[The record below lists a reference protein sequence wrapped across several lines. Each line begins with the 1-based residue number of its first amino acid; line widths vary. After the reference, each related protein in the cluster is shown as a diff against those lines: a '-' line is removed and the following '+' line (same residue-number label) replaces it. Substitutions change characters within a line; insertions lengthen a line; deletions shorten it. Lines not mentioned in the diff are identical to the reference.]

1 MDRRKFVGSVACGLL
16 AMPVAVEA
24 QQGRRVWR
32 IGYLGDGFATSR
44 TSINLDPFRDA
55 LGELGYVEGRNL
67 VIEARWSDGDNERLA
82 TLASD
87 LVRRQVDVIVTHG
100 LPASRAAKN
109 ATTSIPIVVAVI
121 ADIVGT
127 GVVGSLAR
135 PGGNVTGMTDQVVDL
150 SGKEVEL
157 LKEMIPSLRR
167 VGVIWNRRSEV
178 AATISKLS
186 VTAAR
191 KSGLDV
197 VSLDMQS
204 IDDLGR
210 AVEAATKAQVGA
222 VVVVHDPLTVGNR
235 ARIADALIGKRL
247 PSVSGSL
254 WLAEAGILMAY
265 GPDQTGMFRH
275 AAVYVD
281 KILKGAKPAD
291 LPVEQPIGF
300 ELVIN
305 GKTAKALGLTIPQS
319 LLLRADEV
327 IQ

>member
-1 MDRRKFVGSVACGLL
+1 MDRRTFIGSVAVGVL
-16 AMPVAVEA
+16 AAPLAVEA
-24 QQGRRVWR
+24 QQGQRVWR
-32 IGYLGDGFATSR
+32 IGYLGDGFAASR
-44 TSINLDPFRDA
+44 TPINLDPFRDA
-55 LGELGYVEGRNL
+55 LSDLGYVEGRNL

-82 TLASD
+82 TLAND

-100 LPASRAAKN
+100 LPASRAAKK
-109 ATTSIPIVVAVI
+109 ATRSIPIVVAVI
-121 ADIVGT
+121 SDIVDT
-127 GVVGSLAR
+127 GIVESLAR

-167 VGVIWNRRSEV
+167 VGVIWNRSSEN
-178 AATISKLS
+178 AATISRLS

-197 VSLDMQS
+197 VSLDIQS
-204 IDDLGR
+204 IDDLGG
-210 AVEAATKAQVGA
+210 AIEAAIKAQVGA

-281 KILKGAKPAD
+281 KILKGAKPSD
-291 LPVEQPIGF
+291 LPVEQPTGF

-305 GKTAKALGLTIPQS
+305 SKTAKALGLAIPPS